1 MIQTDVVPIGSV
13 FFSDILENGIEAGVF
28 EIPPIQRHYQWGIGD
43 KNNEEKNRS
52 AKELI
57 DDLLNFF
64 TLNQSN
70 EIPYFVGT
78 IIIYQD
84 ENAAAG
90 VFQLMDGQQRWTT
103 YTALMG
109 VIYNLFDRDQ
119 TGTHDWSDVK
129 ADIRNRF
136 LQSEE
141 HDHRLRSHRDY
152 DDEFIKLLS
161 TMDGGTDLSNW
172 EPASQDAPVVEF
184 TPENTKFSGTNLY
197 CVARF
202 FQQYLSEHFSINGPF
217 SSRESLHE
225 FYLTIKDRII
235 VNLTLAPSSTV
246 AYEMFITANARGTPL
261 NNFDIFR
268 GLIITREMEL
278 ALNVS
283 EKLRRML
290 QSTQTKLDQLVAIK
304 KGKDPNSVIDNI
316 ISQICGVVEGQ
327 RVEKTTVMFYLK
339 KQMADLTTEAQLL
352 RYCRFVLQYCTI
364 TKYLEDR
371 LYFGGDWEFVRLNFI
386 GFSGHLPIYTT
397 AAIKA
402 YYDEAEEDLVDRLM
416 AGIESLIMRCAL
428 TQDVRKATLFFW
440 ENSPK
445 IANRIYRNGLSAPLV
460 NNLLEELA
468 DSRANPENLTW
479 LGLEGAIWPIPSSMK
494 RKELISAFYA
504 LEGLTNGPYG
514 GGPGSGSTRLIT
526 PLMPTFDFS
535 KYVEL
540 VSAWDYGEEALGREF
555 TSRTIGNLFLLT

>member
-1 MIQTDVVPIGSV
+1 
-13 FFSDILENGIEAGVF
+13 
-28 EIPPIQRHYQWGIGD
+28 
-43 KNNEEKNRS
+43 
-52 AKELI
+52 
-57 DDLLNFF
+57 
-64 TLNQSN
+64 
-70 EIPYFVGT
+70 
-78 IIIYQD
+78 
-84 ENAAAG
+84 
-90 VFQLMDGQQRWTT
+90 
-103 YTALMG
+103 
-109 VIYNLFDRDQ
+109 
-119 TGTHDWSDVK
+119 
-129 ADIRNRF
+129 
-136 LQSEE
+136 
-141 HDHRLRSHRDY
+141 
-152 DDEFIKLLS
+152 
-161 TMDGGTDLSNW
+161 
-172 EPASQDAPVVEF
+172 
-184 TPENTKFSGTNLY
+184 
-197 CVARF
+197 
-202 FQQYLSEHFSINGPF
+202 
-217 SSRESLHE
+217 
-225 FYLTIKDRII
+225 
-235 VNLTLAPSSTV
+235 
-246 AYEMFITANARGTPL
+246 MFITANARGTPL

-555 TSRTIGNLFLLT
+555 TSRTIGNLFLLTGPATRINEENEDNVYNQNLRISNFSNRSASMTLSADPFLTTAWTNAHVKNRTEKLVELFEERFPQDCDPLRPE